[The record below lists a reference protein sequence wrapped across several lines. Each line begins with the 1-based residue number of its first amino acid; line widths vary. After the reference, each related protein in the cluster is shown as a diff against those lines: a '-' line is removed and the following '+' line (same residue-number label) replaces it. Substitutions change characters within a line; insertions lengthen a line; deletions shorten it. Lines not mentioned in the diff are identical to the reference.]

1 MVETHVFFFFLRV
14 FSVFLLKTTLVGSFS
29 EELFKTDGEGSF
41 SEI

>member
-29 EELFKTDGEGSF
+29 EELFKTNRKWCF